1 MRIIEWLKKLVY
13 SLVFYYHK
21 LQYYLLSI
29 VVVGIAD
36 YFFLYEV
43 SISLSA
49 LLAVE
54 FIPVVIVILGVILF
68 RGLYKYIRRRMKENK
83 HYLFY

>member
-1 MRIIEWLKKLVY
+1 MRIIESLKKLVY

-21 LQYYLLSI
+21 LQYFLLSL
-29 VVVGIAD
+29 VVVGITD

-43 SISLSA
+43 SISLSV
-49 LLAVE
+49 LLTVE
-54 FIPVVIVILGVILF
+54 LIPVVIVILGAILI
-68 RGLYKYIRRRMKENK
+68 RGLYKYIKRRMKENK